1 MPQNGLMTTFP
12 AAFNLQR
19 LEAGLAFAAA
29 RSDLE
34 AVLLDGGPGAAV
46 VVQAPPGTGKTTLV
60 PPAVAN
66 IITNE
71 AAHGRRGTISK
82 VVVMQPRRVAAR
94 SAARR
99 LADLD
104 GSPLGHRVGFTIRGE
119 QRAGADTLVEFVT
132 PGILIRRLLADPG
145 LPGIG
150 AVVLDE
156 VHERGLESGLL
167 FGMLGEVRELR
178 GDLRLIAM
186 SATLEAA
193 GFAALLGV
201 EDGASAPV
209 VDCRAPQFPLA
220 VEWNPPSQTRID
232 ERGITKSFL
241 DHIANTAVAGL
252 NDLLAAEPDAD
263 CLVFVPGAGE
273 VAAVAQRIR
282 SRCGTGLDVLELH
295 GQVPAALQDAAV
307 SARAPG
313 GLPRVIVSTALA
325 ESSLTV
331 PGVRLVIDSGLSRE
345 PRRDAGRGMTGLVTM
360 TSSKA
365 SAHQRAG
372 RAARQGP
379 GRVIRCY
386 SQQTFAAAPAYR
398 TPEAAVAD
406 LTSAALV
413 LACWGAPAGVGL
425 RMPDPFP
432 VPAMEAGITVLRGL
446 GALGSDGRVTS
457 LGQKLAAVPADP
469 RWGRAL
475 VEGSLLA
482 GPTVAADVVAAVT
495 QDTRPAGADL
505 PAALGML
512 RSGKDPAGKRWRD
525 ESRRFRALIP
535 RERGSSGDPEG
546 ESAGPRGESVGS
558 RASAGHGPG
567 TVVALAFP
575 ERVARRIPGTEQYLL
590 ASGTRA
596 GLPVGSGL
604 AGNEWLAIAELS
616 LSQARDAAGTGAI
629 IRSAAALS
637 EADALTAAAGL
648 VTERVETVFANGK
661 ITARRM
667 RSLGALVLSTTTVRA
682 TRTQA
687 RNAVGQSLQVHG
699 LDAVGWSESAQLLRD
714 RLAFLHRVVGEPWPD
729 VSDGALLAEVDLWLG
744 PELDRLAEG
753 VPAAKITLVEPLRRL
768 VPWQVAQK
776 LDVLAPERLHVPSGS
791 SVRLDY
797 SLTGDGGAPV
807 AAVKLQ
813 ECFGLAESPRLADGR
828 VSVLF
833 HLLSPAGRPL
843 AVTGDLTSFWS
854 GPYAQVRAEMR
865 GRYPRHPWPEDPWT
879 AQATA
884 RTKRRG
890 G

>member
-178 GDLRLIAM
+178 GDLRFIAM

-201 EDGASAPV
+201 EDGAPAPV
-209 VDCRAPQFPLA
+209 VDCPAPQFPLA

-307 SARAPG
+307 SARA
-313 GLPRVIVSTALA
+313 
-325 ESSLTV
+325 
-331 PGVRLVIDSGLSRE
+331 
-345 PRRDAGRGMTGLVTM
+345 TG
-360 TSSKA
+360 
-365 SAHQRAG
+365 
-372 RAARQGP
+372 
-379 GRVIRCY
+379 
-386 SQQTFAAAPAYR
+386 R
-398 TPEAAVAD
+398 TP
-406 LTSAALV
+406 
-413 LACWGAPAGVGL
+413 
-425 RMPDPFP
+425 
-432 VPAMEAGITVLRGL
+432 
-446 GALGSDGRVTS
+446 
-457 LGQKLAAVPADP
+457 
-469 RWGRAL
+469 
-475 VEGSLLA
+475 
-482 GPTVAADVVAAVT
+482 
-495 QDTRPAGADL
+495 
-505 PAALGML
+505 
-512 RSGKDPAGKRWRD
+512 
-525 ESRRFRALIP
+525 SRYCL
-535 RERGSSGDPEG
+535 
-546 ESAGPRGESVGS
+546 
-558 RASAGHGPG
+558 HC
-567 TVVALAFP
+567 
-575 ERVARRIPGTEQYLL
+575 ARRILPY
-590 ASGTRA
+590 RA
-596 GLPVGSGL
+596 
-604 AGNEWLAIAELS
+604 
-616 LSQARDAAGTGAI
+616 
-629 IRSAAALS
+629 
-637 EADALTAAAGL
+637 
-648 VTERVETVFANGK
+648 
-661 ITARRM
+661 
-667 RSLGALVLSTTTVRA
+667 
-682 TRTQA
+682 
-687 RNAVGQSLQVHG
+687 
-699 LDAVGWSESAQLLRD
+699 
-714 RLAFLHRVVGEPWPD
+714 
-729 VSDGALLAEVDLWLG
+729 
-744 PELDRLAEG
+744 
-753 VPAAKITLVEPLRRL
+753 
-768 VPWQVAQK
+768 
-776 LDVLAPERLHVPSGS
+776 
-791 SVRLDY
+791 
-797 SLTGDGGAPV
+797 GGAP
-807 AAVKLQ
+807 
-813 ECFGLAESPRLADGR
+813 GDRL
-828 VSVLF
+828 
-833 HLLSPAGRPL
+833 
-843 AVTGDLTSFWS
+843 
-854 GPYAQVRAEMR
+854 
-865 GRYPRHPWPEDPWT
+865 WT
-879 AQATA
+879 LP
-884 RTKRRG
+884 
-890 G
+890 